1 MDGPLRSSL
10 NLLSSMIGQRTRTSQ
25 EFWLIDISALDS
37 IENAEILFENFN
49 LRINDDIFVVKFDE
63 DFMSADV
70 WEIYKISMD
79 QPIINNYLGAWS
91 ENDGLN
97 MTTLEK
103 YQRRSDLMVILG
115 VPG

>member
-1 MDGPLRSSL
+1 M
-10 NLLSSMIGQRTRTSQ
+10 
-25 EFWLIDISALDS
+25 
-37 IENAEILFENFN
+37 
-49 LRINDDIFVVKFDE
+49 KFDE

-79 QPIINNYLGAWS
+79 QPIINYYLGTWS

-103 YQRRSDLMVILG
+103 YQRRSDLMVIT
-115 VPG
+115 

>member
-79 QPIINNYLGAWS
+79 QPLINNYLGSWS

-103 YQRRSDLMVILG
+103 YQRRSDLMVIT
-115 VPG
+115 

>member
-1 MDGPLRSSL
+1 M
-10 NLLSSMIGQRTRTSQ
+10 
-25 EFWLIDISALDS
+25 
-37 IENAEILFENFN
+37 
-49 LRINDDIFVVKFDE
+49 KFDE

-103 YQRRSDLMVILG
+103 YQRRSDLMVINFFGTMWRFDPRCVYRIHTYRLNTMFTHFSTHSSIH
-115 VPG
+115 